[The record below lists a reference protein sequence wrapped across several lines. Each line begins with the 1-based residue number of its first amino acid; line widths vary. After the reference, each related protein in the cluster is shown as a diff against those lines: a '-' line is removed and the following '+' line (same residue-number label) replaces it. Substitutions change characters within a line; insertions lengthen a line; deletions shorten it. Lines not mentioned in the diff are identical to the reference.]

1 MIEIG
6 PGTVV
11 SDVYEITRLLQRG
24 ATSVVWAARHRRLR
38 QKEVAVKI
46 LSAEYHRDVEAYER
60 LRREAQILSQLT
72 HPNIVQVYD
81 FDELADGTPYMVVEH
96 LIGDTL
102 RERLRQK
109 HMVVDAA
116 VDIAR
121 QILSALVA
129 AHHAGVVHRDL
140 NPNNVFLCSTLAAS
154 SERELVKVLDFGIST
169 LQGAETVVDATRWVG
184 TPQYMAPEQLMR
196 GERPIDGRAD
206 VFAFGA
212 MFYEMLSGRPAFH
225 GSSPHEIA
233 LSVVHKQPEPLR
245 QLVPR
250 LSPALV
256 ALVEKALAKDAVQ
269 RFQSASAVRSALIQA
284 TFQPTSPEGQER
296 ASQARQHLWW
306 SVPIAAALAVSGVV
320 VSVSTQPFRRVVPL
334 QTVAV
339 GDDGMIAVMEFE
351 NQQQDPAQAWYGR
364 ALQTAVNSELSG
376 LPQVRVVAPE
386 EIRRIASESGLDSM
400 EAARQLGVRR
410 FVTGSF
416 AVVDN
421 AIRIDARV
429 VDTSAGIQE
438 ISADV
443 EGAQGDFFTLQRRLV
458 RTVLDRFSVKLS
470 PQQQQALEVQP
481 KGSVDKYRMLLDA
494 EGVTTAESDTPE
506 LGPQSR
512 LCPSSA
518 EGLWGNLLV
527 ATAEAQQASP
537 VESTARAVL
546 EEYRLAHERGDA
558 QQLAN
563 LYTEF
568 SEKQRRAVATYA
580 QNTRDLHVELRNIV
594 IEPRDVD
601 IRVAYTR
608 RDTFVDGDTGEPM
621 TFEVRLTKFLVQ
633 QGDQWRFAAEK

>member
-46 LSAEYHRDVEAYER
+46 LSPEYHRDVEAYER

-96 LIGDTL
+96 LIGETL
-102 RERLRQK
+102 RERMRQK
-109 HMVVDAA
+109 RMPVDTA

-140 NPNNVFLCSTLAAS
+140 NPNNVFLCSALAAS
-154 SERELVKVLDFGIST
+154 SDRELVKVLDFGIST

-233 LSVVHKQPEPLR
+233 LCVVHKQPEPLR
-245 QLVPR
+245 QLAPR
-250 LSPALV
+250 LPPAVV

-269 RFQSASAVRSALIQA
+269 RFQTASAASSALIQA
-284 TFQPTSPEGQER
+284 TFQPTSAAGQER
-296 ASQARQHLWW
+296 APQPREHLWW
-306 SVPIAAALAVSGVV
+306 SVPIAAALALSGVV
-320 VSVSTQPFRRVVPL
+320 VSMQSFRRVVPL
-334 QTVAV
+334 QRISV
-339 GDDGMIAVMEFE
+339 DDSGMIAVMEFE

-376 LPQVRVVAPE
+376 LPQVKVVAPE

-416 AVVDN
+416 AVVDK

-438 ISADV
+438 IAADV

-458 RTVLDRFSVKLS
+458 RTVLDRFSVRLS
-470 PQQQQALEVQP
+470 PQQQQELEVQP

-494 EGVTTAESDTPE
+494 EGVTTAESDAPE
-506 LGPQSR
+506 LSPQSHR
-512 LCPSSA
+512 WPSG
-518 EGLWGNLLV
+518 ERYLWATLLV
-527 ATAEAQQASP
+527 ARAEAQQATSA
-537 VESTARAVL
+537 ESRARAVL

-558 QQLAN
+558 QQLAS

-580 QNTRDLHVELRNIV
+580 QNTRDLHIELRNIV
-594 IEPRDVD
+594 IETRETD

-621 TFEVRLTKFLVQ
+621 SFEVRLTKFLVQ
-633 QGDQWRFAAEK
+633 QGEQWRFAAEK